1 MYYIEKAIER
11 IKKTYVNK
19 DMNNIKKLI
28 KNTRFL
34 LFPNI
39 YTLIVLITKIT
50 TNSIKTIF

>member
-1 MYYIEKAIER
+1 M
-11 IKKTYVNK
+11 VNK

-28 KNTRFL
+28 KNMTFL

-39 YTLIVLITKIT
+39 YTLIALIAKII